1 MVMMACFSAQAWAG
15 KASELQRGNALT
27 LHVGNALR
35 QASDVRDVKLLSL
48 SLSGRCFQEVD
59 VLDSVC
65 LMQLYYTL
73 HAHVMCT

>member
-35 QASDVRDVKLLSL
+35 QAS
-48 SLSGRCFQEVD
+48 GRCFQEVD